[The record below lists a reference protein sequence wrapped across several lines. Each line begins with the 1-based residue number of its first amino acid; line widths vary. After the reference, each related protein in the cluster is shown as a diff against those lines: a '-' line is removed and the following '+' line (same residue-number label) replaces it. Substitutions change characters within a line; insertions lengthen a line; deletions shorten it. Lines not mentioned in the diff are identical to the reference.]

1 MQLEAYKSRRS
12 TSKFFKPTKKN
23 SWLIRCLSR
32 THTIKSSHYLS
43 LIMHSSFDRI
53 LTRTTQPAHLASML
67 IVLIISYNIFPE
79 QKSEESSLTR
89 SKSPMITFMYL
100 ASFAT
105 HFGAQIWMTFVSGLA
120 LYFSLPRHTFGL
132 CQEVLFPK
140 YFLLNTLLS
149 VVTVVTF
156 TKINANFN
164 DYRWITQL
172 LILSVCLVIEM
183 VISFYLTPSLLLL
196 MRAKY
201 NYERKLGNGS
211 EVGYQKTLP
220 AFNCEEYKKV
230 HKSFRKVHMMCAMG
244 NVAAICCTFAHLYYL
259 ANKISLV

>member
-1 MQLEAYKSRRS
+1 MQLEAYKSRRF
-12 TSKFFKPTKKN
+12 TSKFFKQAKN
-23 SWLIRCLSR
+23 SWLIRCMSR
-32 THTIKSSHYLS
+32 THTMILLKSSSHLS
-43 LIMHSSFDRI
+43 LIIFIFHDRI

-67 IVLIISYNIFPE
+67 IVLFISYNLFPDPKTE
-79 QKSEESSLTR
+79 TR

-164 DYRWITQL
+164 DFRWIVQL
-172 LILSVCLVIEM
+172 SILSLCLVIEM

-220 AFNCEEYKKV
+220 SFNCEDYKKV

-259 ANKISLV
+259 ASKISIA